1 MYEKRM
7 LANFKET
14 LKFQPAGFFFQ
25 IAHGKALLAGFK
37 ADLLLTRILIR
48 RMNESI
54 LKCF

>member
-37 ADLLLTRILIR
+37 ADLLSTRILIR

-54 LKCF
+54 L